1 MPTIVSSTAVPL
13 AASARV
19 RLTQLFCCVACMVL
33 IANLQYGW
41 TFFVNPINR
50 AHGWSLTSI
59 QFAFSLFIASETWLT
74 PIEGWFADSLGARR
88 GPKLVVAFGGIM
100 VALGWIINSRAESLE
115 MLYLGAVVGG
125 TGGGAVYATCVGQAV
140 KWFPDRRG
148 LAVGLTAAGYGA
160 GTAITVIPIL
170 NTINAY
176 GYEAAFFWFGLVQGG
191 LVFLLAWFL
200 RGPEAGETP
209 TTASKVAQSSRSYTP
224 WQVLSSPVFWVLYI
238 MFVMVSASGLMAT
251 AQLALIAKD
260 FNIGSLVILGGFTTL
275 ALAGIVDNL
284 CNGGARPL
292 FGWIS
297 DNIGREYTMVIAFG
311 LGGVAYWLLG
321 TFGHA
326 PWGFVVFAALIFLT
340 WGEIFS
346 LFPSTCTDTFGTK
359 FATVNLSLLYTAK
372 GASAFLVPIANMI
385 KDATGGWHM
394 VFVVTAIMNFLVVAV
409 ALLVLKPLRG
419 RLGALSGGG
428 AYSIPHNEDSAKGET
443 PAALSPVYWAAA
455 SAFGLGLV
463 LVAAIAGDAE
473 DEIIKTLLIALI
485 CGGIGLLI
493 HKAWSA
499 GEMRAKL
506 GIYTVAFILSYELW
520 LLVRG
525 IWLA

>member
-1 MPTIVSSTAVPL
+1 MTTITGRAETS
-13 AASARV
+13 AAATTNTRWI
-19 RLTQLFCCVACMVL
+19 QLICCVACMVL

-41 TFFVNPINR
+41 TFFVNPINK

-59 QFAFSLFIASETWLT
+59 QFAFSIFIALETWLT
-74 PIEGWFADSLGARR
+74 PIEGWIADSLGARR

-100 VALGWIINSRAESLE
+100 VALGWIINSRADSLE

-191 LVFLLAWFL
+191 LVFLLAWLL

-224 WQVLSSPVFWVLYI
+224 WQVLGTPVFWLLYI

-251 AQLALIAKD
+251 AQLAPIAKD
-260 FNIGSLVILGGFTTL
+260 FNIGTVVILGGFTTL
-275 ALAGIVDNL
+275 AFAGIVDNL

-297 DNIGREYTMVIAFG
+297 DTIGREYTMAIAFG
-311 LGGVAYWLLG
+311 LGGIAYWLLG

-394 VFVVTAIMNFLVVAV
+394 VFVATAIMNFVVVAL
-409 ALLVLKPLRG
+409 AIILLKPR
-419 RLGALSGGG
+419 RART
-428 AYSIPHNEDSAKGET
+428 SAASAAG
-443 PAALSPVYWAAA
+443 PAAL
-455 SAFGLGLV
+455 
-463 LVAAIAGDAE
+463 D
-473 DEIIKTLLIALI
+473 
-485 CGGIGLLI
+485 
-493 HKAWSA
+493 H
-499 GEMRAKL
+499 
-506 GIYTVAFILSYELW
+506 
-520 LLVRG
+520 
-525 IWLA
+525 